1 VPILVP
7 LITEDTGSDHITI
20 SFLCYTKHTQ
30 RFRNPLQDRPYA
42 LHKAD
47 WEEFATTLK
56 EQVASNNLARILE
69 AINAQVDEIEL
80 SNLSLLGQ
88 LQEDLDHV
96 ANLLTQS
103 IQEAAAKAILKA
115 RCCERSK
122 PWWNK
127 ELAEQRKQVSKVI
140 RL

>member
-1 VPILVP
+1 V
-7 LITEDTGSDHITI
+7 
-20 SFLCYTKHTQ
+20 
-30 RFRNPLQDRPYA
+30 
-42 LHKAD
+42 
-47 WEEFATTLK
+47 
-56 EQVASNNLARILE
+56 
-69 AINAQVDEIEL
+69 
-80 SNLSLLGQ
+80 Q
-88 LQEDLDHV
+88 LQEELDHA

-127 ELAEQRKQVSKVI
+127 ELAEQRKQASKAI